1 MSTDTIE
8 ENRQEL
14 LTLVRLV
21 TAGDQLTEQRQ
32 FGGNSFMMNGNM
44 LCCIGK
50 HGMMARVG
58 KHQEEK
64 ALEHTHAKPFDM
76 TGRRMGGMVVVDF
89 AGLTTEDDVTF
100 WVDMAKKN
108 VAAMPP
114 KVKKK
119 KKRS

>member
-1 MSTDTIE
+1 MNAADIDSK
-8 ENRQEL
+8 RQQL
-14 LTLVRLV
+14 LSLVRLV

-58 KHQEEK
+58 KEQEEK
-64 ALEHTHAKPFDM
+64 ALEHAHAHPFEM
-76 TGRRMGGMVVVDF
+76 TGRRMGGMIVVDF
-89 AGLTTEDDVTF
+89 EGLKTEDEVSF
-100 WVDMAKKN
+100 WVEMARTN
-108 VAAMPP
+108 VSTMPA

-119 KKRS
+119 KGA